1 MSEKSIW
8 QQQNAINKE
17 LVKVLDEL
25 DDLNKQNRTDILNV
39 EDHLLDEIQVLAKQ
53 VKYLTIASISL
64 AVGLAA
70 LTIGIIW

>member
-39 EDHLLDEIQVLAKQ
+39 EDHLLDEIQVVAKQ